1 MRFALTCALAAGIA
15 IPLFAADAAK
25 EVEKMMSEIKTPNK
39 ALKKLAQAKKFTD
52 PAFSTDLAK
61 LEKAGDK
68 LKAFKHP
75 EAEFN
80 KMSVDMSTAIT
91 ALKAAVAKKDVNEA
105 DKAWKELG
113 NTCASCHDKY
123 KKD

>member
-25 EVEKMMSEIKTPNK
+25 EIEAIMKDVKKPNK
-39 ALKKLAQAKKFTD
+39 ALKPLAAAKKFND
-52 PAFSTDLAK
+52 PAFATELDK
-61 LEKAGDK
+61 LIKVSDK

-80 KMSVDMSTAIT
+80 KMSVDMSTAL
-91 ALKAAVAKKDVNEA
+91 AAVKAAVGKKDLNAAE
-105 DKAWKELG
+105 KAWKDVS
-113 NTCASCHDKY
+113 NSCAACHDKY

>member
-15 IPLFAADAAK
+15 IPLFAADGAK
-25 EVEKMMSEIKTPNK
+25 EVEAIMKDVKKPNK
-39 ALKKLAQAKKFTD
+39 ALKPLAAAKKFTD
-52 PAFSTDLAK
+52 PAFATELDK
-61 LEKAGDK
+61 LIKASDK

-80 KMSVDMSTAIT
+80 KMSADMSTA
-91 ALKAAVAKKDVNEA
+91 LAAVKEAVGKKDINAAE
-105 DKAWKELG
+105 KAWKDVG
-113 NTCASCHDKY
+113 ASCAACHDKY